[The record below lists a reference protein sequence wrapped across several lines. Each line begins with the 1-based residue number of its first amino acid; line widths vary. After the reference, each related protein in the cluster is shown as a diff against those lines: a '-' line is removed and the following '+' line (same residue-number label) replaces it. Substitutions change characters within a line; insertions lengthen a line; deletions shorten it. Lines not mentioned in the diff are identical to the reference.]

1 MDVDLVTICY
11 FLILGISVV
20 ELIVDCKYFQK
31 LHEME
36 NENDQRLKKLEDD
49 LYVEVEKLR
58 KEQWYE
64 LQDTGVKLLQR
75 IKDIE
80 NQLDSLKKQ
89 TKKSKKIR

>member
-1 MDVDLVTICY
+1 MDLVTICY
-11 FLILGISVV
+11 FIVLAISVV

-89 TKKSKKIR
+89 TRKSKKCR

>member
-1 MDVDLVTICY
+1 MDLVTICY
-11 FLILGISVV
+11 FIVLAISVV

-89 TKKSKKIR
+89 TRKSKKIR

>member
-1 MDVDLVTICY
+1 MDLVTICY
-11 FLILGISVV
+11 FIVLAISVV

-36 NENDQRLKKLEDD
+36 NENNQRLKKLEDD

-89 TKKSKKIR
+89 TRKSKKCR

>member
-1 MDVDLVTICY
+1 MDLVTICY
-11 FLILGISVV
+11 FIVLAISVV